1 MYNSYLREDD
11 AVGTRQSAVFV
22 AYLKARLPVVSF
34 HLPFRH
40 TYGMA
45 VWLATPIM
53 PLWGHSHLARVRE
66 GTDKLSKLFRL
77 SLTFPLGHLAAHGS
91 YQKKSTLF

>member
-1 MYNSYLREDD
+1 MYNTYLREDD

-22 AYLKARLPVVSF
+22 AYLKAGLFLAPSYQ
-34 HLPFRH
+34 PFRH

-53 PLWGHSHLARVRE
+53 PLWGFGGMIADNHY
-66 GTDKLSKLFRL
+66 SKC
-77 SLTFPLGHLAAHGS
+77 HA
-91 YQKKSTLF
+91 